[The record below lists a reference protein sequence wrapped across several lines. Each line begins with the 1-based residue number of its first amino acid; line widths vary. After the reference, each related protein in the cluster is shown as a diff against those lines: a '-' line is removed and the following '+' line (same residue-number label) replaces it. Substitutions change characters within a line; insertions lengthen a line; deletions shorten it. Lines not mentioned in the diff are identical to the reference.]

1 MEPTLLKPAY
11 LDYLRRHGRA
21 PKTVFAFAD
30 AQGISEGE
38 FYRHYASFA
47 VIDREAWAEFGREA
61 RAQATQEPA
70 WQGYGAREKLL
81 AFYYTLLE
89 ILKNNRSFV
98 LLTLGR
104 SQRRQPALVPKV
116 LSQFEAEFKDFVQE
130 ILHEG
135 RTTGEVASRPCFEAG
150 NRRNLNRPIAVY
162 PALLRARRVG
172 QFRAHRRG
180 GGEGRDA
187 ELRPCGPQHLRFG
200 PRFWPV
206 FAAKAFLADDRPTPR
221 VAAHFQGGPRR
232 PLCQNRL

>member
-1 MEPTLLKPAY
+1 MEPTALKPAY

-30 AQGISEGE
+30 AQGITEGE

-61 RAQATQEPA
+61 RAQAAQEPA
-70 WQGYGAREKLL
+70 WQGYVAREKLL

-104 SQRRQPALVPKV
+104 SQQRRPALVPKV

-135 RTTGEVASRPCFEAG
+135 RATGEVASRPFLQDGYGRIFLRQLQFILLYFVRDESANFERTDAAVEKAVTLSFDLVG
-150 NRRNLNRPIAVY
+150 RNTFDS
-162 PALLRARRVG
+162 ALD
-172 QFRAHRRG
+172 F
-180 GGEGRDA
+180 GR
-187 ELRPCGPQHLRFG
+187 
-200 PRFWPV
+200 
-206 FAAKAFLADDRPTPR
+206 FLLQKRS
-221 VAAHFQGGPRR
+221 
-232 PLCQNRL
+232 

>member
-30 AQGISEGE
+30 AQGITEGE

-47 VIDREAWAEFGREA
+47 VIDREAWVEFGREA
-61 RAQATQEPA
+61 RAQAAQEPA

-104 SQRRQPALVPKV
+104 SQKRQPALIPKV
-116 LSQFEAEFKDFVQE
+116 LGRFEDEFKEFVQD
-130 ILHEG
+130 ILQEG
-135 RTTGEVASRPCFEAG
+135 RATGEVASRPFLQDGYGRIFLRQLQFILLYFVRDESTNFERTDAAVEKAVTLSFDLVG
-150 NRRNLNRPIAVY
+150 RNTFDS
-162 PALLRARRVG
+162 ALDLGRFLLQKRA
-172 QFRAHRRG
+172 
-180 GGEGRDA
+180 
-187 ELRPCGPQHLRFG
+187 
-200 PRFWPV
+200 
-206 FAAKAFLADDRPTPR
+206 
-221 VAAHFQGGPRR
+221 
-232 PLCQNRL
+232 

>member
-21 PKTVFAFAD
+21 PRTVFAFAD
-30 AQGISEGE
+30 AQGITEGE

-47 VIDREAWAEFGREA
+47 SIEREAWAEFGREA
-61 RAQATQEPA
+61 RAQAAQEPA

-116 LSQFEAEFKDFVQE
+116 LDVFEAEFKDFVQE
-130 ILHEG
+130 LLQEG
-135 RTTGEVASRPCFEAG
+135 RATGEVASRPFLQDGYGRLFLRQLQFILLYFVRDESASFERTDAAVEKAVTLSFDLVG
-150 NRRNLNRPIAVY
+150 RNTFDS
-162 PALLRARRVG
+162 ALDFGRFLLQKRA
-172 QFRAHRRG
+172 
-180 GGEGRDA
+180 
-187 ELRPCGPQHLRFG
+187 
-200 PRFWPV
+200 
-206 FAAKAFLADDRPTPR
+206 
-221 VAAHFQGGPRR
+221 
-232 PLCQNRL
+232 

>member
-30 AQGISEGE
+30 AQGITEGE

-47 VIDREAWAEFGREA
+47 SIEREAWAEFGREA
-61 RAQATQEPA
+61 RAQAAQEPT

-104 SQRRQPALVPKV
+104 SQKRQPALVPKV
-116 LSQFEAEFKDFVQE
+116 LDQFETEFKDFVQE

-135 RTTGEVASRPCFEAG
+135 RATGEVASRPFLQDGYGRIFLRQLQFILLYFVRDESANFERTDAAVEKAVTLSFDLVG
-150 NRRNLNRPIAVY
+150 RNTFDS
-162 PALLRARRVG
+162 ALDFGRFLLQKRA
-172 QFRAHRRG
+172 
-180 GGEGRDA
+180 
-187 ELRPCGPQHLRFG
+187 
-200 PRFWPV
+200 
-206 FAAKAFLADDRPTPR
+206 
-221 VAAHFQGGPRR
+221 
-232 PLCQNRL
+232 

>member
-11 LDYLRRHGRA
+11 LDYLRRHGHA

-30 AQGISEGE
+30 AQGITEGE

-47 VIDREAWAEFGREA
+47 AIDRDAWVEFGREA
-61 RAQATQEPA
+61 RAQAAQEPA

-104 SQRRQPALVPKV
+104 SQRRMPALIPKV
-116 LSQFEAEFKDFVQE
+116 LAKFEAEFKDFVEE

-135 RTTGEVASRPCFEAG
+135 RATGEIASRPFLQDGYGRIFLRQLQFILLFFVRDESVNFERTDAAVEKAVTLSFDLVG
-150 NRRNLNRPIAVY
+150 RNTFDS
-162 PALLRARRVG
+162 ALD
-172 QFRAHRRG
+172 F
-180 GGEGRDA
+180 GR
-187 ELRPCGPQHLRFG
+187 
-200 PRFWPV
+200 
-206 FAAKAFLADDRPTPR
+206 FLL
-221 VAAHFQGGPRR
+221 QKS
-232 PLCQNRL
+232 

>member
-11 LDYLRRHGRA
+11 LDYLRRHGHA

-30 AQGISEGE
+30 AQGITEGE

-61 RAQATQEPA
+61 RAQAAQEPA

-89 ILKNNRSFV
+89 ILKNNRSFA

-104 SQRRQPALVPKV
+104 SQRRQFAVVPTV
-116 LSQFEAEFKDFVQE
+116 LKQFETEFKEFIHE

-135 RTTGEVASRPCFEAG
+135 RATGEVASRPFLQDGYGRIFLRQLQFLLLYFVRDESANFERTDAAVEKAVTLSFDLVG
-150 NRRNLNRPIAVY
+150 RNTFDS
-162 PALLRARRVG
+162 ALD
-172 QFRAHRRG
+172 F
-180 GGEGRDA
+180 GR
-187 ELRPCGPQHLRFG
+187 
-200 PRFWPV
+200 
-206 FAAKAFLADDRPTPR
+206 FLLQR
-221 VAAHFQGGPRR
+221 
-232 PLCQNRL
+232 

>member
-1 MEPTLLKPAY
+1 MEPTALKPAY

-61 RAQATQEPA
+61 RAQAAQEPA

-135 RTTGEVASRPCFEAG
+135 RATGEVASRPFLQDGYGRIFVRQLQFILLYFVRDESANFERTDAAVEKAVTLSFDLVG
-150 NRRNLNRPIAVY
+150 RNTFDS
-162 PALLRARRVG
+162 ALDFGRFLLQKRA
-172 QFRAHRRG
+172 
-180 GGEGRDA
+180 
-187 ELRPCGPQHLRFG
+187 
-200 PRFWPV
+200 
-206 FAAKAFLADDRPTPR
+206 
-221 VAAHFQGGPRR
+221 
-232 PLCQNRL
+232 